1 MPAYNEQKRIGSTLR
16 TVLDY
21 LEQQKLDAEIIVV
34 DDGSR
39 DSTVQIISQFA
50 AKSPQVRL
58 IQNPGNRGKG
68 YSVRNG
74 MLNARGRLLLF
85 TDADLSCPISESA
98 KLFAALESGAD
109 VAMGSRWLDP
119 SLQFHR
125 QSLKRQFLSRVYNLF
140 LRLVL
145 GFPYRDTQCG
155 FKAFSRRAVERIF
168 PLQRIYRWGFD
179 PELIFLAGRMGLK
192 VEEVP
197 VIWGHD
203 DLSKIHPIRDGFR
216 MGLEVLKIRWLALT
230 GKYRSRA
237 N

>member
-1 MPAYNEQKRIGSTLR
+1 M
-16 TVLDY
+16 
-21 LEQQKLDAEIIVV
+21 V

-50 AKSPQVRL
+50 AKSPRVRL

>member
-1 MPAYNEQKRIGSTLR
+1 M
-16 TVLDY
+16 
-21 LEQQKLDAEIIVV
+21 
-34 DDGSR
+34 
-39 DSTVQIISQFA
+39 QIISQFA

-140 LRLVL
+140 LRIAL

-192 VEEVP
+192 VTEVP

-203 DLSKIHPIRDGFR
+203 DLSKIHPIRDGLR

-230 GKYRSRA
+230 GKYCSRA
-237 N
+237 S

>member
-1 MPAYNEQKRIGSTLR
+1 
-16 TVLDY
+16 
-21 LEQQKLDAEIIVV
+21 
-34 DDGSR
+34 
-39 DSTVQIISQFA
+39 VQIISQFA

-140 LRLVL
+140 LRIAL

-192 VEEVP
+192 VTEVP

-203 DLSKIHPIRDGFR
+203 DLSKIHPIRDGLR

-237 N
+237 S